1 MHMTTPPR
9 SILLLGA
16 TGFGLI
22 AVCYGFGR
30 FAFGLFLPRI
40 AADLGLSSTLGG
52 IIAGG
57 SFFGFCLAIV
67 VGARCTEHLG
77 ARPVAVAAGLVAAV
91 GMLGIALA
99 SSAPWLG
106 VSVIFA
112 GLSTGL
118 ASPALAAAVTAMAP
132 PASRDTCNTV
142 INAGTSAGVAL
153 SGPVA
158 VMMGAD
164 WRMAFTGFAAA
175 ALLIALATLVV
186 LAGAR
191 QAPGTPGPLLPAFT
205 PDLRRLALAALLTG
219 AASTVVWSF
228 GGELAM
234 DNLGWRSEQVGMLW
248 TAMGGAGLAGAAA
261 GYLVARAG
269 LGAIHLA
276 FHLAMAVSIVA
287 VGCDVG
293 IPALVLAGGAG
304 FGAAY
309 LMLTG
314 VYLVWGISALPE
326 RPAAGVTVAFLA
338 LAVGQALGAPVFGF
352 ALEYLPADAVVL
364 SFAVLACVAGAIRRP

>member
-1 MHMTTPPR
+1 MLKTTPPR
-9 SILLLGA
+9 RILLLGA

-57 SFFGFCLAIV
+57 SFFGFCLAII
-67 VGARCTEHLG
+67 VGARCTERLG
-77 ARPVAVAAGLVAAV
+77 ARPVAVAAGLVAAL

-99 SSAPWLG
+99 PSASVLG
-106 VSVIFA
+106 VAVVFA

-118 ASPALAAAVTAMAP
+118 ASPALAAAVTVMAP

-158 VMMGAD
+158 IMMGAD
-164 WRMAFTGFAAA
+164 WRMAFSGFAAV
-175 ALLIALATLVV
+175 ALLMALATFMV
-186 LAGAR
+186 LTGGRQAAGA
-191 QAPGTPGPLLPAFT
+191 PGHLLPPFT
-205 PDLRRLALAALLTG
+205 PDLKRLALAALLTG

-234 DNLGWRSEQVGMLW
+234 TNLGWESEQVGMLW
-248 TAMGGAGLAGAAA
+248 TVMGGAGLAGATA
-261 GYLVARAG
+261 GYLVTRFG
-269 LGAIHLA
+269 LRIIHLG
-276 FHLAMAVSIVA
+276 FHVALAAAIVA
-287 VGCDVG
+287 VGCDLG
-293 IPALVLAGGAG
+293 RPILVFAGGAG

-309 LMLTG
+309 LILTG

-326 RPAAGVTVAFLA
+326 RPATGVTVAFLA

-352 ALEYLPADAVVL
+352 ARDYLPADAVL
-364 SFAVLACVAGAIRRP
+364 LAFALLACVAGAIRRP